1 MEKFKLN
8 NSTKQTLKRTTG
20 LDYSQ
25 LVEMSAEEIDNY
37 LQKKA
42 HKRFRL
48 QNKISS
54 FVNRGSV
61 YLFLNKVMSMDK
73 INEKIARI

>member
-42 HKRFRL
+42 QKRFRL
-48 QNKISS
+48 QNKIGS

-61 YLFLNKVMSMDK
+61 YLFLSKVMSMDK

>member
-1 MEKFKLN
+1 MEKFRLN

-48 QNKISS
+48 QIK
-54 FVNRGSV
+54 
-61 YLFLNKVMSMDK
+61 
-73 INEKIARI
+73 

>member
-8 NSTKQTLKRTTG
+8 NSTKQTLKKTTG
-20 LDYSQ
+20 LDYNQ
-25 LVEMSAEEIDNY
+25 LVDMSAEEIDNY

-48 QNKISS
+48 QNRIGSY
-54 FVNRGSV
+54 VNRGSV
-61 YLFLNKVMSMDK
+61 YLFLNKIMNMDK
-73 INEKIARI
+73 ISRKIARI